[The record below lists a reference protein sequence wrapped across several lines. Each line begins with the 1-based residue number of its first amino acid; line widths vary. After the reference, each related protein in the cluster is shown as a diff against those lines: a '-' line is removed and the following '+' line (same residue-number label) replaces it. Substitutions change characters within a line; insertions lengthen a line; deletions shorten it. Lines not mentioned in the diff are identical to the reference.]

1 MTIITSPIAPE
12 MTRRPGKP
20 LTLGA
25 VIEAIRRLIGR
36 KKKPAGDRGAARR
49 LAADVT
55 GLRDL
60 GGERAEIER
69 RFRGVVEAR
78 RDLRWG

>member
-55 GLRDL
+55 GQRHL